1 MDDNLDDET
10 SCRLDA
16 FPYAVVFT
24 KNNSVRILDNK
35 NVIKLKK
42 TDRFFWHNLDYT
54 DKDTFGL
61 LVNEYGLSP
70 DVASALC
77 DDCTRPRY
85 FHDEE
90 GVVLILRG
98 INYNQ
103 GCDPE
108 DMVSLRIWVD
118 KNKIITLAHRRLK
131 VINQMHQKI
140 KRGFIPPSP
149 MQLFLTISQMM
160 VDGINDAIIQI
171 SEDTDNLE
179 EKVINTDASEIFG
192 LRNQISEMRREIITI
207 RRYTAP
213 QKEIFMSLQNDK
225 LNQLCEEDRDD
236 IREILNDIT
245 KAVEDLDYC
254 RDHLSVFSE
263 ELQSKMSVSMT
274 NIMYVISLV
283 TVIFTPLTMLT
294 GLLGINV
301 RGIPFADY
309 DYAFWGVCVI
319 MVIMVIISFWV
330 MRRLKWL

>member
-24 KNNSVRILDNK
+24 QNNSVRILDNK

-77 DDCTRPRY
+77 DDSTRPRY

-131 VINQMHQKI
+131 VINQIQQKI

-149 MQLFLTISQMM
+149 MH
-160 VDGINDAIIQI
+160 IQI

-301 RGIPFADY
+301 KGIPFADY